1 MKAARSKCID
11 MVRWASASWLLATAV
26 LGLGGLAMA
35 QDGLI
40 VDPWRHPS
48 ASPFGDR
55 SKTAYPGARTS
66 RHLALTTA
74 PKTGPSVV
82 PLGPPLALR
91 TNPGAVVPLGPAG
104 HEDIVDPWA
113 AAPRVTGAERP
124 SRLFARRNWAWEI
137 QEIVDP
143 WARGPLAV
151 ATDPAIVDPW
161 AR

>member
-1 MKAARSKCID
+1 
-11 MVRWASASWLLATAV
+11 MVRWASAPWLLAVAV

-40 VDPWRHPS
+40 VDPWRHPN
-48 ASPFGDR
+48 ATPFGERPSLR
-55 SKTAYPGARTS
+55 SPGVQKAAR
-66 RHLALTTA
+66 LAT
-74 PKTGPSVV
+74 PGRKTGPSVV

-113 AAPRVTGAERP
+113 SSSRSTAAERP
-124 SRLFARRNWAWEI
+124 ARLAAAHRNWSWEV

-143 WARGPLAV
+143 WRRGPLAV

>member
-1 MKAARSKCID
+1 MLR
-11 MVRWASASWLLATAV
+11 SASVPWLLAAAAV

-48 ASPFGDR
+48 ATPFGER
-55 SKTAYPGARTS
+55 VKSPYPGVHTAR
-66 RHLALTTA
+66 RLATPVA
-74 PKTGPSVV
+74 GKTGPTVV
-82 PLGPPLALR
+82 PLGPPLALH

-113 AAPRVTGAERP
+113 LPRAAPGAERP
-124 SRLFARRNWAWEI
+124 ARLAAAHGNWSWEI

-143 WARGPLAV
+143 WRRGPLAV
-151 ATDPAIVDPW
+151 AIDPAIVDPW
-161 AR
+161 AP

>member
-1 MKAARSKCID
+1 
-11 MVRWASASWLLATAV
+11 MVRWASAPWLFAAAV

-48 ASPFGDR
+48 ATPFGER
-55 SKTAYPGARTS
+55 AKSPYPGGQRTRQLASPDAR
-66 RHLALTTA
+66 
-74 PKTGPSVV
+74 KTGPTVV

-104 HEDIVDPWA
+104 HEDIVDPWTAPARVTARERPARLA
-113 AAPRVTGAERP
+113 AAPR
-124 SRLFARRNWAWEI
+124 NWSWEI

-143 WARGPLAV
+143 WRRGPLAV

-161 AR
+161 AP

>member
-1 MKAARSKCID
+1 
-11 MVRWASASWLLATAV
+11 MVRWASPPWLLAAAV

-48 ASPFGDR
+48 ATPFGER
-55 SKTAYPGARTS
+55 AKSPSAGVAAAR
-66 RHLALTTA
+66 LATPA
-74 PKTGPSVV
+74 AHKTGPTIV
-82 PLGPPLALR
+82 PLGPPLALH

-104 HEDIVDPWA
+104 HEDIVDPWSPQSTAVAPPARLPA
-113 AAPRVTGAERP
+113 AH
-124 SRLFARRNWAWEI
+124 RNWSWEI

-143 WARGPLAV
+143 WRRGPLAV

-161 AR
+161 

>member
-1 MKAARSKCID
+1 ML
-11 MVRWASASWLLATAV
+11 RWASAPWLLAAAV
-26 LGLGGLAMA
+26 LGLGGFAMA

-48 ASPFGDR
+48 ATFGERAKSPYPDAH
-55 SKTAYPGARTS
+55 TARPFATPTAR
-66 RHLALTTA
+66 R
-74 PKTGPSVV
+74 TGPTIV

-113 AAPRVTGAERP
+113 ASRPASPAERP
-124 SRLFARRNWAWEI
+124 ARLAAAHRNWSWEI

-143 WARGPLAV
+143 WRRGPLAV

-161 AR
+161 AP

>member
-1 MKAARSKCID
+1 MG
-11 MVRWASASWLLATAV
+11 MVRWASASWLLAAAV

-48 ASPFGDR
+48 ATPFGDR
-55 SKTAYPGARTS
+55 TKTPGPGVRSAPR
-66 RHLALTTA
+66 LATPA
-74 PKTGPSVV
+74 ANAGPAVV

-124 SRLFARRNWAWEI
+124 TRLFARRNWAWEV

-143 WARGPLAV
+143 WAKGPLAV

>member
-1 MKAARSKCID
+1 
-11 MVRWASASWLLATAV
+11 MVRWASAPWLLAAAV

-48 ASPFGDR
+48 ATPFGER
-55 SKTAYPGARTS
+55 AKSPAPGVPAAR
-66 RHLALTTA
+66 RLATPA
-74 PKTGPSVV
+74 ARKTGPTIV
-82 PLGPPLALR
+82 PLGPPLALH

-104 HEDIVDPWA
+104 HEDIVDPWTPTFTAVAHPAPLTA
-113 AAPRVTGAERP
+113 AH
-124 SRLFARRNWAWEI
+124 RNWSWEI

-143 WARGPLAV
+143 WRRGALAV

-161 AR
+161 AP

>member
-1 MKAARSKCID
+1 MA
-11 MVRWASASWLLATAV
+11 RWASASWLLAAAV
-26 LGLGGLAMA
+26 LGLAGLAMA
-35 QDGLI
+35 QEGLI

-48 ASPFGDR
+48 PSPFGKPA
-55 SKTAYPGARTS
+55 KTPYPGAHS
-66 RHLALTTA
+66 APHLGAALA
-74 PKTGPSVV
+74 PKAGPTVV

-113 AAPRVTGAERP
+113 PAARVAGIAPAPRLAAAHRD
-124 SRLFARRNWAWEI
+124 WAWEI

-143 WARGPLAV
+143 WRQGPLAV
-151 ATDPAIVDPW
+151 TTDPAIVDPW

>member
-1 MKAARSKCID
+1 
-11 MVRWASASWLLATAV
+11 MVRWASAPWLLAVAV

-48 ASPFGDR
+48 ATPFGER
-55 SKTAYPGARTS
+55 VKPPYPGVRTARQ
-66 RHLALTTA
+66 LATA
-74 PKTGPSVV
+74 VVRKTGPTVV

-104 HEDIVDPWA
+104 HEDIVDPWTASARLAAPERPARLA
-113 AAPRVTGAERP
+113 AAQ
-124 SRLFARRNWAWEI
+124 RNWSWEI

-143 WARGPLAV
+143 WRRGPLAV